1 MKTKLLLTSL
11 LFITFLGFINAQ
23 NDRSSTLNQ
32 IKNHVAVSGT
42 WYLFHKT
49 DITNNTNKFFLK
61 RGYITFKSKL
71 DKKLAIRY
79 TQDITIDKE
88 GADAGNVEFRMKY
101 LYLKYKPF
109 AKGVL
114 KNSYAEFGLAHRP
127 YVDFDQKI
135 NPYRSQDKMF
145 IEKAGVINT
154 ADFGIL
160 YTGLFG
166 DKLSKEQQ
174 AKSGNHHPGK
184 YGSYA
189 FGVFNG
195 GGYHDFEANNN
206 KTLEARLTY
215 RPLADYIPGLQITY
229 AGAVGRG
236 NREDSDTF
244 IMSLFALSLE
254 KVNYTLSAQYYFGE
268 GDYHGTYIDLQNNAV
283 INEGYSLFGEYK
295 IPNTAFALFGRY
307 DNFSSAY
314 SQNYYQGGYF
324 CGVAYRFLKSKVFAS
339 YSKDSFVEKEKEA
352 FNIVLEVTF

>member
-1 MKTKLLLTSL
+1 MKVKLLITSMLLTACIN
-11 LFITFLGFINAQ
+11 FTNAQ
-23 NDRSSTLNQ
+23 EDTTSVLKK
-32 IKNHVAVSGT
+32 IKNNVDISGT

-71 DKKLAIRY
+71 DNRFAIRY

-109 AKGVL
+109 SEGLL
-114 KNSYAEFGLAHRP
+114 KNSYTEIGLVHRP

-135 NPYRSQDKMF
+135 NKYRSQDKMF

-154 ADFGIL
+154 ADFGLL
-160 YTGLFG
+160 YAGLFG
-166 DKLSKEQQ
+166 EKLSKEQQ
-174 AKSGNHHPGK
+174 KKTGNHHPGK

-189 FGVFNG
+189 FGIYNG

-215 RPLADYIPGLQITY
+215 RPFPDYFAGLQITY
-229 AGAVGRG
+229 AGAYGKG
-236 NREDSDTF
+236 NTEESNEF
-244 IMSLFALSLE
+244 VMSLFALSLE
-254 KVNYTLSAQYYFGE
+254 HTNYSLNTQYYFGK
-268 GDYHGTYIDLQNNAV
+268 GDYHGKYLDSQNNAV
-283 INEGYSLFGEYK
+283 KNKGYSFFGEYK
-295 IPNTAFALFGRY
+295 IPKTAFALFGRY
-307 DNFSSAY
+307 DNFSSEY
-314 SQNYYQGGYF
+314 SENHYQSGYF
-324 CGVAYRFLKSKVFAS
+324 GGLAYRFLKSKVFAS
-339 YSKDSFVEKEKEA
+339 YSKDSYTDKEKEA